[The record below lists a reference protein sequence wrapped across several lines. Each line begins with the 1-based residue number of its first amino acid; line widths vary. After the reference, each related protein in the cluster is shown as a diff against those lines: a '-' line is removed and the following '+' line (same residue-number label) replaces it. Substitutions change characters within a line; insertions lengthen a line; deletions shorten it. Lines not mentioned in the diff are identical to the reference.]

1 MVFSVTPKIIKVVLR
16 GRCEDAVAPPREPYK
31 GRKNRQGEVKPL
43 GAVVLYTD
51 LLFQLPPTLT
61 TSSATQV
68 RGSDSIGYEVCGY
81 AAKDH
86 LKINEGE
93 GKEKNGPVV

>member
-1 MVFSVTPKIIKVVLR
+1 MR
-16 GRCEDAVAPPREPYK
+16 GRTLVVCRRVFTDH
-31 GRKNRQGEVKPL
+31 RQGDVKPL
-43 GAVVLYTD
+43 TIVVLYTD

-61 TSSATQV
+61 ISSATQV

-86 LKINEGE
+86 SNLNEGE
-93 GKEKNGPVV
+93 GKEICYLSGIG

>member
-1 MVFSVTPKIIKVVLR
+1 MVI
-16 GRCEDAVAPPREPYK
+16 
-31 GRKNRQGEVKPL
+31 
-43 GAVVLYTD
+43 VVLYTD

-61 TSSATQV
+61 ISSAAQV

-86 LKINEGE
+86 SKINEGE
-93 GKEKNGPVV
+93 GKEIWQVRINGQYRALSRLKYWVQVPYLSPKEFVRTLLIKN

>member
-1 MVFSVTPKIIKVVLR
+1 MVR
-16 GRCEDAVAPPREPYK
+16 QPYQNALWSA
-31 GRKNRQGEVKPL
+31 RRLLNPSHV
-43 GAVVLYTD
+43 VVLYTD

-61 TSSATQV
+61 ISSATQV
-68 RGSDSIGYEVCGY
+68 RGSDSIGYEICGY

-93 GKEKNGPVV
+93 VKETASWCHWRKPHRHNLWGYRLAG

>member
-1 MVFSVTPKIIKVVLR
+1 M
-16 GRCEDAVAPPREPYK
+16 
-31 GRKNRQGEVKPL
+31 
-43 GAVVLYTD
+43 VLYTD

-61 TSSATQV
+61 ISSATQV

-93 GKEKNGPVV
+93 GKEDNMAP